1 MRKIPF
7 AGIELTSQRV
17 RGLRGTSELP
27 GRPVLQNYIGIILKH
42 LHVFETAVNTMEKVL
57 DPFLPLPTGIIIVT
71 TTPVL
76 CHHVPSFF
84 LSLQIIDNNNNVV
97 VDSHIQRIVLA
108 TEETTVTQQVSYI

>member
-71 TTPVL
+71 SIIIVI
-76 CHHVPSFF
+76 
-84 LSLQIIDNNNNVV
+84 LSLQIIDNNNNVVV

-108 TEETTVTQQVSYI
+108 TEETTMTQQVSYI

>member
-57 DPFLPLPTGIIIVT
+57 VLDPFLPLPTGINSYYSCPLSSCT
-71 TTPVL
+71 
-76 CHHVPSFF
+76 FF